1 MTGLNRKSHLFTLDL
16 KASRLVDGIPKRQKS
31 KNVSDAIIWY
41 LTCPT
46 FREER
51 DPETGVPSG
60 KLIQGPGAPSAH
72 ELFRRIE
79 NMGKTID
86 TLNSEIIRL
95 KNELDGAKVPA
106 WRRWFG
112 NP

>member
-41 LTCPT
+41 LTSPT
-46 FREER
+46 YRSER
-51 DPETGVPSG
+51 DPDTGEPTG
-60 KLIQGPGAPSAH
+60 KLIPGPGVPSAH
-72 ELFRRIE
+72 ELFRRME
-79 NMGKTID
+79 NMGKTIS
-86 TLNSEIIRL
+86 TLETENRRL
-95 KNELDGAKVPA
+95 KKELDGAKVPA